1 MTGDTTASST
11 STKPGRTT
19 KLTLGDISDA
29 RAYERERDR
38 LRTEMIDV
46 KERRRVHVGTVMS
59 FNFENRFTMRFQI
72 QEMAQVEKL
81 VTDEGIQAERDV
93 YNPLIPEPGNLSA
106 TLFIEC
112 TTSEQM
118 REWFPKLVG
127 IERSIEFHIGE
138 GSDRIVARCV
148 PDVAHEAQLT
158 RQEMTAAV
166 HYISFPIGAENAE
179 TFRAGPVRLVVTHPN
194 YLEETELGETARQ
207 ELSLDLDG

>member
-1 MTGDTTASST
+1 MEPERADRWIT
-11 STKPGRTT
+11 SLPAGQVT
-19 KLTLGDISDA
+19 
-29 RAYERERDR
+29 
-38 LRTEMIDV
+38 
-46 KERRRVHVGTVMS
+46 VHAVPAAGPIPTVS
-59 FNFENRFTMRFQI
+59 NPYFENRFTMRFQI

-81 VTDEGIQAERDV
+81 VTDEGIQAELDV

-158 RQEMTAAV
+158 RQEVTAAV